1 MDLKVNMHREGDV
14 VVVAFDGEVDV
25 YTAPTVRDAISKV
38 LAAGHHNIV
47 ADLRDVGFLDSTGL
61 GVLVGRLKA
70 VRMLEGQM
78 RVVITNPH
86 VLRNFKITGLDNI
99 FAIDADVDSSVAA
112 ISA

>member
-61 GVLVGRLKA
+61 GVLVG
-70 VRMLEGQM
+70 QM

-99 FAIDADVDSSVAA
+99 FAIDTDVDSSVAA